1 MYSLDDADRRRPD
14 SALALFTDLYE
25 LKMARA
31 YDALGMTGEAVF
43 SLFVRQL
50 PARRNFLLAC
60 GIDRALDILERLRLD
75 ADACAY
81 LATLPG
87 FDDGQLRRLEGWR
100 FTGEVRAVAEG
111 TPLFAGEPIL
121 EVTAPIIEGQLIETI
136 VMNVVGLETMLAS
149 KAARIV
155 AAAAGRPV
163 IDFGSRRAHGID
175 AALYGARAFYIAGVA
190 STSNVLAGRRFGIPV
205 AGTMAHSF
213 VQACGDEMQA
223 FRGFARIH
231 PDTVLLVDT
240 YDTLQGVE
248 RVVALA
254 RELGEG
260 FRIRGIRLD
269 SGDLGALARAAR
281 MQLDAA
287 GLARVQIIASGGLD
301 EHHIA
306 RLVADGSP
314 IDAFGVGTDMSVSA
328 DAPALDIAYKLTEF
342 RGEGRLKLSTGKRTL
357 PGRKQVF
364 RQFRDGVALG
374 DVIARHDEPAIGVPL
389 LARVMERGRRCSPS
403 PPIDAIRL
411 HATQQTDLLPAVLRG
426 LASPATPYPVVVSE
440 RLAAHERDVRE
451 RISTAAQ
458 RPAMPATDAT
468 ANRTAP

>member
-1 MYSLDDADRRRPD
+1 MHSQDDARGRRPD

-31 YDALGMTGEAVF
+31 YDALGMTAEAVF
-43 SLFVRQL
+43 SLFVRKL
-50 PARRNFLLAC
+50 PAGRNYLLAC
-60 GIDRALDILERLRLD
+60 GIERALDILEELRFD
-75 ADACAY
+75 ADTCAH

-87 FDDGQLRRLEGWR
+87 FDDEYLRQLEGQH

-121 EVTAPIIEGQLIETI
+121 EVAAPIVEGQLVETI
-136 VMNVVGLETMLAS
+136 LMNVVGLETVLAS

-175 AALYGARAFYIAGVA
+175 AALYGARAFYVAGVA
-190 STSNVLAGRRFGIPV
+190 ATSNVLAGRRFGIPV

-213 VQACGDEMQA
+213 VQACDDEMQA
-223 FRGFARIH
+223 FRGFARVN

-240 YDTLQGVE
+240 YDTLQGIE

-254 RELGEG
+254 HELGDD
-260 FRIRGIRLD
+260 FRIRGVRLD

-281 MQLDAA
+281 SRLDAA
-287 GLARVQIIASGGLD
+287 GLARVQIVASGGLD
-301 EHHIA
+301 EHEIA
-306 RLVADGSP
+306 RLVADGAP

-364 RQFRDGVALG
+364 RRFRGGVAVG

-389 LARVMERGRRCSPS
+389 LGRVMERGRRSD
-403 PPIDAIRL
+403 PPLPLDAIRR
-411 HATQQTDLLPAVLRG
+411 HAAEQVAALPADLRE
-426 LASPATPYPVVVSE
+426 LSTPATPYPVVVSD
-440 RLAAHERDVRE
+440 RLASHERDVRE
-451 RISTAAQ
+451 RISA
-458 RPAMPATDAT
+458 
-468 ANRTAP
+468 ANRRSGGAGH